1 MDRPDGVHGLL
12 FGLYGDEV
20 FLKIVEERLPR
31 SIGDAGAGEGRVL
44 FITGPF
50 SCRGSNFEMRECRGD
65 TAGFIIEQGVIEV
78 IVVLESAE
86 KALSLGCSSI
96 ELFRWG
102 AD

>member
-12 FGLYGDEV
+12 FGLYRDEV
-20 FLKIVEERLPR
+20 FLKVVEERLPR

-50 SCRGSNFEMRECRGD
+50 SCGGSYFEMRECSGD
-65 TAGFIIEQGVIEV
+65 TAGFIVEQGLIEV
-78 IVVLESAE
+78 VVVLESAE
-86 KALSLGCSSI
+86 EALGLGCSSI
-96 ELFRWG
+96 ELFRWH